1 MKNVQLLQKTLSA
14 TILVH
19 QQYLDCPYWCGYDAD
34 KEAFDN
40 LYREVYAI
48 VHEELPDDADLEQI
62 VNLFNLYQLEI
73 TDGERDVC
81 WFL

>member
-14 TILVH
+14 TILIH
-19 QQYLDCPYWCGYDAD
+19 QKYLDWPYWCGYDAD

-62 VNLFNLYQLEI
+62 VNLFDQYQLEI
-73 TDGERDVC
+73 TNGERDVC

>member
-19 QQYLDCPYWCGYDAD
+19 QQYLDCFSRCGYGAD
-34 KEAFDN
+34 KEAFN
-40 LYREVYAI
+40 SLYREVYAI

-62 VNLFNLYQLEI
+62 VNLFDQYQLEI
-73 TDGERDVC
+73 TNGEREED

>member
-1 MKNVQLLQKTLSA
+1 MKNVQLLQKTLNA

-19 QQYLDCPYWCGYDAD
+19 QQYLDCPYCVGYDAD
-34 KEAFDN
+34 KEAFDY
-40 LYREVYAI
+40 LYREVYTI

-62 VNLFNLYQLEI
+62 VNLFDQYQLEI
-73 TDGERDVC
+73 TNGERDVC

>member
-1 MKNVQLLQKTLSA
+1 MKNVQLLEKTLSA

-34 KEAFDN
+34 KESFDN
-40 LYREVYAI
+40 LYNEVYAI

-73 TDGERDVC
+73 TDGERDVD